1 MRLNETGAFVCVFE
15 DARIQDFGKIKIGF
29 CVPRIKRWRQDGV
42 SMVII
47 MKPKA
52 KKEETERV
60 INIIKKSYGL
70 GTDVIVGEYQTIIG
84 IIGDEHEVDFEA
96 LSMLPGVERAQRIQ
110 SPYKLV
116 ARSYFPEDQIIDVKG
131 VKVGGEKPVYIA
143 GPCSI
148 ESKEQLYKI
157 AEAIRDAGADI
168 LRGGA
173 FKPRTSVHSFQGLG
187 EEGLE
192 LLAKAGEEFSM
203 PTVTEVRSESQ
214 AETVSKYVD
223 ILQIGARNMYNQD
236 LIEEASRQKK
246 PLMIKRNFGASIDE
260 LLSFGERAVAQGNRD
275 VILCERGIVPVGGG
289 RQHTRYT
296 LDLNA
301 VPVIVKESYLP
312 IIVDPSHGTGRRDLI
327 YPMSKAAVASGAD
340 GLMIEVHHRPD
351 EALSDGPQMILP
363 SELGKIIRVCNKI
376 RELNSEE

>member
-1 MRLNETGAFVCVFE
+1 
-15 DARIQDFGKIKIGF
+15 
-29 CVPRIKRWRQDGV
+29 
-42 SMVII
+42 MVII
-47 MKPKA
+47 MKPDA
-52 KKEETERV
+52 KKEEVDYV
-60 INIIKKSYGL
+60 INFVKKNFGL
-70 GTDVIVGEYQTIIG
+70 NLDVSRGEFHTVLG
-84 IIGDEHEVDFEA
+84 LIGDESGVNFET

-116 ARSYFPEDQIIDVKG
+116 ARSYSPENRIINVKG
-131 VKVGGEKPVYIA
+131 VEIGGERPVYIA

-148 ESKEQLYKI
+148 ESKEQLRKI
-157 AEAIRDAGADI
+157 AEAIKDAGADI

-192 LLAKAGEEFSM
+192 LLAEAGEEFSM

-214 AETVSKYVD
+214 AEIVSKYVD
-223 ILQIGARNMYNQD
+223 VLQIGARNMYNQD
-236 LIEEASRQKK
+236 LIEEAARQKK

-275 VILCERGIVPVGGG
+275 VILCERGIVPMGKG
-289 RQHTRYT
+289 RDHTRYT
-296 LDLNA
+296 LDLSA
-301 VPVIVKESYLP
+301 VPVIKKESYLP

-327 YPMSKAAVASGAD
+327 YSMSRAAIAAGAH
-340 GLMIEVHHRPD
+340 GLMIEVHHRPE

-363 SELGKIIRVCNKI
+363 SELKKIINACNRI
-376 RELNSEE
+376 YEL